1 MNDKV
6 RVLVVD
12 DSALMRKLIP
22 QSLSNDP
29 AIEVVGTAMDGLIGL
44 RKIQEFRPD
53 VVTLDLEMP
62 RMDGLEMLRQITRK
76 YQIPVIVVS
85 AHSEQGAALT
95 LKALSLGAFDSV
107 TKPRNV
113 SFGQIQPVALELAD
127 KIKAA
132 AASGVPRLIA
142 AATAI
147 PRKAPRRPSAVSRWP
162 SHIIAIGISTGGPN
176 ALQYLLPQLPV
187 DFSGCLLIVQHMPE
201 GFTDM
206 FARRLDES
214 SAIEVK
220 EAQSGDLLLAGRAL
234 ISPGN
239 HHLKVRRL
247 QHGNVAVLVDQ
258 SPVNGHRPSVD
269 VLFQSVA
276 QEFGSKAVAVLMTG
290 MGDDGA
296 AGMRA
301 IQSAGGFTI
310 AQSPDSC
317 VVDSMPRA
325 AIDRGWAMRV
335 VPLSGLACVLQN
347 KCSLAQS
354 LIEPVPLAFTENSFA
369 AEAAVRRRS

>member
-1 MNDKV
+1 MNPKV

-22 QSLSNDP
+22 QTLQHDP
-29 AIEVVGTAMDGLIGL
+29 SIEVVGTAMDGLIGL
-44 RKIQEFRPD
+44 KKIQELRPN

-76 YQIPVIVVS
+76 YQVPVIVVS

-95 LKALSLGAFDSV
+95 LKALGLGAFDSV
-107 TKPRNV
+107 TKPRNASV
-113 SFGQIQPVALELAD
+113 GQLEQIAFELAG

-132 AASGVPRLIA
+132 AASGVPNVLA
-142 AATAI
+142 EASAI
-147 PRKAPRRPSAVSRWP
+147 RRKEPRALSTKPRWP
-162 SHIIAIGISTGGPN
+162 SHIIALGISTGGPQ
-176 ALQYLLPQLPV
+176 ALQYILPQLSG

-247 QHGNVAVLVDQ
+247 QHGNIAVLVDQ
-258 SPVNGHRPSVD
+258 PPVNGHRPSVD

-276 QEFGSKAVAVLMTG
+276 QEFGSKAISVLMTG

-296 AGMRA
+296 AGMSAIRA
-301 IQSAGGFTI
+301 AGGFTI

-325 AIDRGWAMRV
+325 AIERGYAMRV
-335 VPLSGLACVLQN
+335 VPLSNLASVLQA
-347 KCSLAQS
+347 KCSLAQA
-354 LIEPVPLAFTENSFA
+354 LAEPVALAFSGNSSVG
-369 AEAAVRRRS
+369 EAAARRR